1 MEKFKNITH
10 YHNFQSKNLNFIEEF
25 FTQFVIDFLT
35 EIPENME
42 KKFFFEIL
50 DIGNMEV
57 SKSFKIDNNKW
68 PPHPR

>member
-35 EIPENME
+35 EIPENLE

-50 DIGNMEV
+50 DRQYGSI
-57 SKSFKIDNNKW
+57 
-68 PPHPR
+68 